1 MNIYDFTVKNTN
13 QQEVSLSNYKNKVL
27 LVVNTA
33 TKCGFT
39 PQYEGLENLYEKYHD
54 RGFEILDF
62 PCNQFLKQAPGTDSE
77 LKSFCTLNFGT
88 KFETFAKID
97 VNGKTAHPLYV
108 YLRNEIS
115 HDITGLRK
123 PSILSKL
130 ATTDRI
136 KWNFTKFLIDRNGK
150 VVHRF
155 APGFEPDQ
163 MVNYIEKLI

>member
-1 MNIYDFTVKNTN
+1 MKIYDFTVKNTN
-13 QQEVSLSNYKNKVL
+13 QQDISLANYKNKVVL
-27 LVVNTA
+27 IVNTA

-39 PQYEGLENLYEKYHD
+39 PQYEGLESLYEKYHNK
-54 RGFEILDF
+54 GLEILDF

-77 LKSFCTLNFGT
+77 LKSFCALNFGT

-97 VNGKTAHPLYV
+97 VNGKQSHPLYV

-115 HDITGLRK
+115 HDITGIRK

-136 KWNFTKFLIDRNGK
+136 KWNFTKFLVDRNGK

-155 APGFEPDQ
+155 APGFEPK
-163 MVNYIEKLI
+163 NIAKYIEDLL

>member
-1 MNIYDFTVKNTN
+1 MKIYDFTVKDTN
-13 QQEVSLSNYKNKVL
+13 QQDVSLANYKDKVVL
-27 LVVNTA
+27 IVNTA

-39 PQYEGLENLYEKYHD
+39 PQYEGLEALYEKYHEK
-54 RGFEILDF
+54 GLEILDF
-62 PCNQFLKQAPGTDSE
+62 PCNQFMKQAPGTDKE

-97 VNGKTAHPLYV
+97 VNGKQAHPLYV

-115 HDITGLRK
+115 HDITGARK

-130 ATTDRI
+130 ATSDRI
-136 KWNFTKFLIDRNGK
+136 KWNFTKFLIDRKGK

-155 APGFEPDQ
+155 APGFEPK
-163 MVNYIEKLI
+163 NIEKYIEELI

>member
-1 MNIYDFTVKNTN
+1 MNIYDFTVKDTN
-13 QQEVSLSNYKNKVL
+13 QQDVSLANYKNKVL

-39 PQYEGLENLYEKYHD
+39 PQYEGLEALYEQYKD
-54 RGFEILDF
+54 QGFEVLDF
-62 PCNQFLKQAPGTDSE
+62 PCNQFLKQAPGSDSE

-97 VNGKTAHPLYV
+97 VNGKQAHPLYV

-115 HDITGLRK
+115 HDITGIRK

-130 ATTDRI
+130 STTDRI

-155 APGFEPDQ
+155 SPGFEPK
-163 MVNYIEKLI
+163 NITKYIEELI